1 MSISGSDGG
10 GGRITSAARF
20 ALRVVACGNAL
31 SLALE
36 SNLGRR
42 FSSFPAWA
50 EYLIADSFESSG
62 TFESDGGGGRITQR
76 CALRPSGRCLRQR
89 SLAGAR
95 VEPWSSAA
103 RFALRVVACGNALSL
118 ALESNLGRSFSS
130 FPAWAE
136 YLIADSL
143 GSSGTFESD
152 GGGGRIRTFEVD
164 DGRFTVCSLWP
175 LGNPTRG
182 NSNFEVMLE
191 MVVGEGLFVASLL
204 TLRAVACGNV
214 LSLSLESNLSRRF
227 SPFPDEC
234 KLSQSHRSYHIAV
247 VNYGGGGRIRT
258 FEVDD
263 GRFTVCSLWPLGNPT
278 TG

>member
-1 MSISGSDGG
+1 M
-10 GGRITSAARF
+10 
-20 ALRVVACGNAL
+20 VVGEGL
-31 SLALE
+31 L
-36 SNLGRR
+36 
-42 FSSFPAWA
+42 
-50 EYLIADSFESSG
+50 
-62 TFESDGGGGRITQR
+62 
-76 CALRPSGRCLRQR
+76 
-89 SLAGAR
+89 
-95 VEPWSSAA
+95 SAA

-247 VNYGGGGRIRT
+247 VNYGGGEGFEPSKSMTADLQSAPFGRSGTPPRGNA
-258 FEVDD
+258 FY
-263 GRFTVCSLWPLGNPT
+263 WPAPLSGS
-278 TG
+278 GAHHIK